1 MDHFIP
7 LAFPLYILKSNM
19 EYVSEVRL
27 DFITFHQ
34 EKDVGLVLINC
45 KIAIFVLNIDLDH
58 ETLL

>member
-1 MDHFIP
+1 
-7 LAFPLYILKSNM
+7 M